1 MILFRL
7 LRTFSRSKQ
16 TPIWQSEKMEHFL
29 AKKRVLQIQHGCLDS
44 TLYLGHYNIRDSSHR
59 IETEQFSNAD
69 LARSAISADQ
79 PRQQTGTPS
88 AGLIHLDAFLATS
101 QRQSPTIFIVMDQ
114 ILDSSMTLLGN
125 FADVGC
131 STGRF
136 DLKFDGFA

>member
-1 MILFRL
+1 M
-7 LRTFSRSKQ
+7 
-16 TPIWQSEKMEHFL
+16 
-29 AKKRVLQIQHGCLDS
+29 
-44 TLYLGHYNIRDSSHR
+44 GHYNIRDSSHR